1 MEILGLLLNYEVLIA
16 AMLVVVWALVICFII
31 TVIDEWMYIRRVERK
46 IMIHELK
53 VSLQGTPFIRETGM
67 AAERR
72 AR

>member
-53 VSLQGTPFIRETGM
+53 VSLQATPFRRETGM